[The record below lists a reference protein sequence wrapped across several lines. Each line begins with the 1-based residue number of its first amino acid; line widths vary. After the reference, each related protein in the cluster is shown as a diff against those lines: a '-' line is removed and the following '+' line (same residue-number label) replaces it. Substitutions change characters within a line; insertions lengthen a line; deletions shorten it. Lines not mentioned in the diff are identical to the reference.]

1 MGILDAEFMR
11 LALAAGIV
19 VGAVAPAVG
28 FFLVQRQLSLIG
40 DGIGHIAF
48 AGVALGYLVGVDP
61 VVTALVASVGGAVGI
76 ERLRGMRE
84 TVGDQALALFFYGGI
99 AAGVVMISSAGALNA
114 NLFSFL
120 FGSIL
125 TVEPGDVVLVAVL
138 GVVALGVVV
147 FLYRGLV
154 AVAVDEEAARASGL
168 PVTAINVALAALA
181 GLVVAISMR
190 IVGILLIAALMA
202 LPVMTAARIARSLR
216 SALLLAIAIGILAA
230 VGGLVAAYY
239 LDLAAGGAIVL
250 LAALIFVARLAWEA
264 MAPRGAGAEA
274 PPS

>member
-216 SALLLAIAIGILAA
+216 SALLLAIAIGVLAA

-274 PPS
+274 PPG